1 MILLDGGPDFR
12 GGVGLGAQ
20 VRGESVSVEGVAE
33 SGNME
38 GQSRGGTV
46 GRLNWDEGIGVGV
59 GQMEEIRKGARSV
72 FGVRLRRRL
81 WWKWRRWGSASRGWL
96 GARGVQ
102 RRVCS
107 GFGDW
112 MIARL
117 IAW

>member
-1 MILLDGGPDFR
+1 M
-12 GGVGLGAQ
+12 
-20 VRGESVSVEGVAE
+20 
-33 SGNME
+33 
-38 GQSRGGTV
+38 
-46 GRLNWDEGIGVGV
+46 GRLNWEEGIGVGV
-59 GQMEEIRKGARSV
+59 GQMEEIWKGARAV
-72 FGVRLRRRL
+72 VGVRLRRRL

-107 GFGDW
+107 GLGDL